1 MTGIL
6 CSALWLVNHGV
17 PRTFLRL
24 RVDKPILLV
33 LNVHRERSRNGLAL
47 LLAWFLELILSLIN
61 RVRETAFRATLAQE
75 GGRIAILGID
85 VGTGGTR
92 AVLVDEHGTV
102 LASGTEEHANF
113 ASPQPGWAEQDPR
126 DWWRAAVLAIRRA
139 LQASGLAAESIAAV
153 GFSGQMHGAVLL
165 DENNEVIRPALIWCD
180 QRTEAQA
187 QELERTIGLG
197 RLIQLTCNPPLTN
210 FTVTKLL
217 WVREHEPKNW
227 QRVRKIMLPKDYV
240 RLRLTG
246 ESAIDVADA
255 SGTLLLDV
263 AHRTWSNEVL
273 SKTGIDLKLL
283 PKLFESQ
290 EICGKL
296 RGAGADA
303 TGLPAGTPVV
313 AGAGDQA
320 AGAVGM
326 GITRAGVVSAT
337 LGTSGVVFAATDRPS
352 LDPKGRLHTFCHAIP
367 DRWHVM
373 GVTQAAGLSLRWFRD
388 RFGAGTDDGRDPY
401 ERLSA
406 EAATVPA
413 GSEGAFWAPY
423 LMGERT
429 PHLDPFA
436 RAAFVGLSASH
447 TRAHLIRAVLEGV
460 AYSLKDT
467 FSIFDKIHVPVERI
481 RLGGGGGRSP
491 LWQQIQADVY
501 AHEVE
506 ILKAEEG
513 AAYGAAILA
522 GVGSGCWKSVDEAC
536 DAAVRVANRVSANK
550 ESSAIMQRGYQT
562 YRRIYP
568 ALHSIFAEDRTSSA
582 K

>member
-1 MTGIL
+1 
-6 CSALWLVNHGV
+6 
-17 PRTFLRL
+17 
-24 RVDKPILLV
+24 
-33 LNVHRERSRNGLAL
+33 
-47 LLAWFLELILSLIN
+47 
-61 RVRETAFRATLAQE
+61 
-75 GGRIAILGID
+75 
-85 VGTGGTR
+85 
-92 AVLVDEHGTV
+92 V

-113 ASPQPGWAEQDPR
+113 ASPQPAWAEQDPR
-126 DWWRAAVLAIRRA
+126 DWWRAAAVAVRKA
-139 LQASGLAAESIAAV
+139 LQISGLPGESITAV

-165 DENNEVIRPALIWCD
+165 DENDEVIRPALIWCD
-180 QRTEAQA
+180 QRTEAQSK
-187 QELERTIGLG
+187 ELERTIGLD
-197 RLIQLTCNPPLTN
+197 RLIHLTCNPPLTN
-210 FTVTKLL
+210 FTLTKLL
-217 WVREHEPKNW
+217 WVRENEPKNW
-227 QRVRKIMLPKDYV
+227 QRVRKVMLPKDYV

-263 AHRTWSNEVL
+263 AKRTWSNEVL

-283 PKLFESQ
+283 PKVFESQ
-290 EICGKL
+290 DVCGKL
-296 RGAGADA
+296 SQAGASA
-303 TGLPAGTPVV
+303 TGLRAGTPVV

-337 LGTSGVVFAATDRPS
+337 IGTSGVVFAATDRPS
-352 LDPKGRLHTFCHAIP
+352 LDPKGRLHTFCHAIHG
-367 DRWHVM
+367 RWHVM

-388 RFGAGTDDGRDPY
+388 RFGSGPDDSRDPY

-406 EAATVPA
+406 EAATVQA

-447 TRAHLIRAVLEGV
+447 TRAHLIRAILEGV
-460 AYSLKDT
+460 AYSLKDAFT
-467 FSIFDKIHVPVERI
+467 IFDEIHVPVERI
-481 RLGGGGGRSP
+481 RLSGGGARSP

-501 AHEVE
+501 AREVE
-506 ILKAEEG
+506 VLKAEEG

-536 DAAVRVANRVSANK
+536 DATVRVAKKVNPDKQTSAT
-550 ESSAIMQRGYQT
+550 MQRGYQT

-568 ALHSIFAEDRTSSA
+568 ALHSIFAATQASIVSH
-582 K
+582 